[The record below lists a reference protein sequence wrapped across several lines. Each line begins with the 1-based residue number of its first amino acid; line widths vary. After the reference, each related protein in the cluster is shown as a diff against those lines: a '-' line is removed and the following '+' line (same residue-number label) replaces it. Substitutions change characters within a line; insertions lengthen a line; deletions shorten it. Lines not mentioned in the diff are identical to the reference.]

1 MSLSAD
7 FNSSHHPH
15 KVNAAVLQISF
26 DYHRHYY
33 DFNTQVMTTVLTYGS
48 TGAVTATPFSQLNR
62 DVLVDM
68 REKLIELGGKPP
80 ELPAEAPANPGVS
93 RKAGGLNP

>member
-7 FNSSHHPH
+7 FNNTHRPSKTSES
-15 KVNAAVLQISF
+15 VLMVYF

-48 TGAVTATPFSQLNR
+48 AGAVHVTPFSQLDR
-62 DVLVDM
+62 GTLIDM

-80 ELPAEAPANPGVS
+80 ELPPEAPSNPGVA